1 MTGYPETAGF
11 KGDANGP
18 GAESAAYYLPQ
29 LSTRRRQVLDGL
41 GDGPKTAE
49 QIGGEI
55 GLHWYLVR
63 PRLSE
68 LKALG
73 LVAETGQRGASAL
86 GGKCTVY
93 RPTTETERSL
103 FAARKAARD
112 EKGPAHDG

>member
-1 MTGYPETAGF
+1 MSRYPETAGF
-11 KGDANGP
+11 KGDPSGP
-18 GAESAAYYLPQ
+18 GAEAAAYYLPQ
-29 LSTRRRQVLDGL
+29 LNTRRRQVLDGL
-41 GDGPKTAE
+41 GEGPKTAE

-93 RPTTETERSL
+93 RPTTDAERSRL
-103 FAARKAARD
+103 AALKALTD
-112 EKGPAHDG
+112 EKGAADAD